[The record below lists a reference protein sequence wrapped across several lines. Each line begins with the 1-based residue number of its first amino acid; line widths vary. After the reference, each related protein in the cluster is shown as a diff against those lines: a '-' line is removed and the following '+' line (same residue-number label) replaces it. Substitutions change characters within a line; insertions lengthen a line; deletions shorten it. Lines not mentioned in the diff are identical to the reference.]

1 MVGGAL
7 FGSGRP
13 VILVPPESHVKEFN
27 GTSLIAW
34 NGSREAA
41 RAVTFALPFLARGN
55 VRILTEEDSRFR
67 KSALTAADLA
77 DYLKCH
83 NIDAKVLA
91 NPEKASS
98 LPESILHTAKSIN
111 ADMIIMGAWSHS
123 RMREYILGG
132 VTEFML
138 RHADIPVFMAH

>member
-1 MVGGAL
+1 MW
-7 FGSGRP
+7 S
-13 VILVPPESHVKEFN
+13 EFK
-27 GTSLIAW
+27 A
-34 NGSREAA
+34 
-41 RAVTFALPFLARGN
+41 FLARGN
-55 VRILTEEDSRFR
+55 VRILTEEDSRFQ

-77 DYLKCH
+77 DYLKYH
-83 NIDAKVLA
+83 NIEAKVLA